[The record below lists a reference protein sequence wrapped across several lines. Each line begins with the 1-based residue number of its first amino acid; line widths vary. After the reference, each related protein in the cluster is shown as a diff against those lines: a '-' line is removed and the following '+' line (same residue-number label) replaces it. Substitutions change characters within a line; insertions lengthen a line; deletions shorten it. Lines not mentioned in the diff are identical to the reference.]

1 MKALILAAFIIT
13 LGLASC
19 TVTEPNDGY
28 SSRQRV
34 YNNGYD
40 PYAYGYDNRYSTR
53 RVFDYNTGRYYD
65 VPVYGAPGYGVPV
78 YPNQTYRRRDRRDNY
93 RGDNYR
99 RDSYRETQPRYQ
111 QPRNNQTNVQPQEKR
126 LPDGSRVSP
135 NGTITLPN
143 GQVRTRQ

>member
-34 YNNGYD
+34 YNNGYGYD
-40 PYAYGYDNRYSTR
+40 SYASGYDNRYSTR
-53 RVFDYNTGRYYD
+53 LVFDYNTGRYYE
-65 VPVYGAPGYGVPV
+65 VPVYDAPV
-78 YPNQTYRRRDRRDNY
+78 YQDQTYRRRDNYRRDNY
-93 RGDNYR
+93 RTDDNR
-99 RDSYRETQPRYQ
+99 RDYYRETQPRYQ
-111 QPRNNQTNVQPQEKR
+111 QPQNNQTNVQPQEKR
-126 LPDGSRVSP
+126 LPDGSRISP